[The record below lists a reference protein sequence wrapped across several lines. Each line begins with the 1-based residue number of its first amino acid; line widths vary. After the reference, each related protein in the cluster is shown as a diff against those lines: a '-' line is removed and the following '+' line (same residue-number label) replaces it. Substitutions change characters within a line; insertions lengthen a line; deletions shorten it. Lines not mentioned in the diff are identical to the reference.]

1 MKHIWGKWIRETRA
15 VAAVEFSL
23 VGVPFVLMTIG
34 IVEMALMFTAQSV
47 LQEATFTAS
56 RLIRTGQLQQGQM
69 GDPEQAFRDSVCDF
83 SRLLIP
89 CDSIQFSVQ
98 KLDDFSDADDAE
110 PEFDED
116 GNLQNTPFDP
126 GAEND
131 VVLIRVVYNY
141 PIRTPV
147 MQQVMSTVGG
157 TKRGLMSTII
167 LQTEPYSPLE

>member
-1 MKHIWGKWIRETRA
+1 MKHIWGKWIKETRA

-56 RLIRTGQLQQGQM
+56 RLIRTGQLQQGKM

-83 SRLLIP
+83 ARLLIP
-89 CDSIQFSVQ
+89 CGSIQFAVQ
-98 KLDDFSDADDAE
+98 KLEDFSAADDAD
-110 PEFDED
+110 PVFDED
-116 GNLQNTPFDP
+116 GNLQSTPFDP
-126 GAEND
+126 GGEND

>member
-1 MKHIWGKWIRETRA
+1 MKDIWGRWFRETRA

-23 VGVPFVLMTIG
+23 VGVPFILMTIG
-34 IVEMALMFTAQSV
+34 IVELSLMFTAQSV

-56 RLIRTGQLQQGQM
+56 RLIRTGQLQQGKM
-69 GDPEQAFRDSVCDF
+69 GNAEEAFRDAVCDF
-83 SRLLIP
+83 SSLLIP
-89 CDSIQFSVQ
+89 CASIQFSVQ
-98 KLDDFSDADDAE
+98 KLDDFSDADDVE
-110 PEFDED
+110 PEMDEE
-116 GNLQNTPFDP
+116 GNLQETPFDP

-147 MQQVMSTVGG
+147 MQQVLSTVGG